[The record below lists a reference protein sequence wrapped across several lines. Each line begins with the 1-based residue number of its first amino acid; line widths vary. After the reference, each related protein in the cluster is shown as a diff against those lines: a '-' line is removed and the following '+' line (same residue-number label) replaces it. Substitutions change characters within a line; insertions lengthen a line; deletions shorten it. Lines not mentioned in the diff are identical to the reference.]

1 MAERQYEQEKEKE
14 REGEEG
20 ERWKQEPAGM
30 SPGGRPLDYRGSEG
44 WASRIITR
52 SLTAGNSFC
61 AYAFMVPFYF
71 ILFLDISLERNAR
84 LSHSRPGFFLTE
96 SILSTRH
103 YHLYR

>member
-1 MAERQYEQEKEKE
+1 MAERQHEQEKEKE

-20 ERWKQEPAGM
+20 ERWKKESAGM

-84 LSHSRPGFFLTE
+84 LSHSRPGFF
-96 SILSTRH
+96 
-103 YHLYR
+103 